1 MSRPGIA
8 EKLGQTRVSG
18 VPIKL
23 TTKTGVRFE
32 DQPSDPRPVCVDR
45 GHTANSHAV
54 DKGALDENPF
64 VRIWLVILAVLRLV
78 LAPALQLPV
87 FRHDIEMAMPSY
99 LASLNSSLIKE
110 RSEAVSH
117 WASKT
122 KAGEQLTVWLG
133 IEPDFVDEFVFH

>member
-1 MSRPGIA
+1 M
-8 EKLGQTRVSG
+8 
-18 VPIKL
+18 PITL

-32 DQPSDPRPVCVDR
+32 DHPSDPRPVCVDR
-45 GHTANSHAV
+45 GHTANSHTV

-64 VRIWLVILAVLRLV
+64 VRIWLVILEVLRLV

-122 KAGEQLTVWLG
+122 KAGEQLIVWLG
-133 IEPDFVDEFVFH
+133 IEPDFVDGFVFH

>member
-1 MSRPGIA
+1 M
-8 EKLGQTRVSG
+8 
-18 VPIKL
+18 

-32 DQPSDPRPVCVDR
+32 DRPDPRRVCVDR
-45 GHTANSHAV
+45 GHAANSHAV
-54 DKGALDENPF
+54 DKGALGENPF
-64 VRIWLVILAVLRLV
+64 VRIWLVILPVLRLV
-78 LAPALQLPV
+78 LAPALKLPV
-87 FRHDIEMAMPSY
+87 FRHDIEMAMPGY
-99 LASLNSSLIKE
+99 LASLNSPLIKE